1 VTVKGNKKRQ
11 EKKTTM
17 LDKDWLKKQAE
28 VIRKADRIDPALY
41 TKYGVK
47 RGLRNADGSGVLVG
61 LTTIANVHGYVISEG
76 EKQAIPGELYYR
88 GINVKDIVA
97 ADKKEHRFGYEE
109 VAYLLMFGELP
120 TARQLIDWK
129 NKLGSYR
136 KLSDGFK
143 ENAIMRNPSKNIMNA
158 IARAIL
164 FSYAFDEDGNP
175 DDLSVEKCLAQS
187 VEMIGAFPTIAA
199 YAYNA
204 KAHYHDGKSL
214 LIRIPDP
221 KKSTAETFLSL
232 IREDGKYTKL
242 EAATLD
248 LALILHA
255 EHGGGNN
262 SSFVT
267 HVVTSS
273 FTDIYSSLAASVLSL
288 KGSRHGGAN
297 LRTMRQMEEIKEK
310 VKDWTK
316 KENVAAYL
324 EKIADKKAGD
334 GTGLIYGLGHAVYT
348 ISDPRCVMLKKKARE
363 LATAKGRM
371 EELEL
376 YETIEE
382 LGPAIIK
389 SRHPKAEDVC
399 ANVDLYSGFVYDM
412 LGIPKDLYT
421 PLFAVARCVSWC
433 SHRMEE
439 LINNGPIYR
448 PAYKPIF
455 HPREY
460 VRLQDR

>member
-1 VTVKGNKKRQ
+1 MI
-11 EKKTTM
+11 E
-17 LDKDWLKKQAE
+17 KDWLKQQADM
-28 VIRKADRIDPALY
+28 VRKADWIDPSLY
-41 TKYGVK
+41 VKYGVK

-61 LTTIANVHGYVISEG
+61 LTTIGNVHGYVISEG

-97 ADKKEHRFGYEE
+97 ADRREHRFGYEE
-109 VAYLLMFGELP
+109 TAYLLLFGELP
-120 TARQLIDWK
+120 TVRQLIDWK
-129 NKLGSYR
+129 NKLGQYR
-136 KLSDGFK
+136 RLSDGFK
-143 ENAIMRNPSKNIMNA
+143 ENAIMRNPPRDIMNA
-158 IARAIL
+158 IARAVL
-164 FSYAFDEDGNP
+164 FSYAFDEDGTP
-175 DDLSVEKCLAQS
+175 DDLSIEKCLAQTI
-187 VEMIGAFPTIAA
+187 EMIGAFPTIAA
-199 YAYNA
+199 YAYQA
-204 KAHYHDGKSL
+204 KRHYHDGGSL
-214 LIRIPDP
+214 LLRNPDP
-221 KKSTAETFLSL
+221 KRSTAENFLLL

-242 EAATLD
+242 EASTLD

-273 FTDIYSSLAASVLSL
+273 FTDIYSSLAASVLAL

-297 LRTMRQMEEIKEK
+297 LRVMRQMNEIKTK

-316 KENVAAYL
+316 PANVKAYL

-348 ISDPRCVMLKKKARE
+348 ISDPRAQMLKKKARE
-363 LATAKGRM
+363 LATAKGRQDEM
-371 EELEL
+371 ALFEM
-376 YETIEE
+376 IEDY
-382 LGPAIIK
+382 GPEIIK

-412 LGIPKDLYT
+412 LGIPRDLYT

-439 LINNGPIYR
+439 LINEGPIIR

-460 VRLQDR
+460 VKLQDR